1 MAYFGMI
8 FYTIFVTFGTFHL
21 TPALESKVLFAL
33 GLLALCVSGMCV
45 MSSAL
50 LLVGLCADNRTF
62 LLPWLVCV
70 SMATLLDVFLCFY
83 FMAEDNGDQFH
94 LVLFFI
100 DFLISALNIYCVL
113 CVISQYQEYSAGR
126 GRPEDI
132 IRMESRP
139 ESPCL
144 RFNWPSFQVLN
155 QSPAHLDHAKE
166 NVEITSRNHLT
177 VPRTTNFEDRKDHHQ
192 STHSLESSSKNTTS
206 VLSSDD
212 IIDVA

>member
-132 IRMESRP
+132 IRME
-139 ESPCL
+139 
-144 RFNWPSFQVLN
+144 VLN

-192 STHSLESSSKNTTS
+192 STHSLESSSSTRFIVEICRTESFSENTTS